1 MNGDVSTYRCIY
13 ILWMI
18 TFIKEIIQFSMYF
31 FYSLCFILIYFFF
44 ISSLT
49 VSIKLKSQY
58 LSIRDD
64 AKASTGIEIV
74 KSSLPFNSLALKT
87 TSSVRFATW
96 AILEQLWIYA
106 LKLSHNCPWAH
117 AITYTIAMNSP
128 QLA

>member
-1 MNGDVSTYRCIY
+1 
-13 ILWMI
+13 
-18 TFIKEIIQFSMYF
+18 MYF

-58 LSIRDD
+58 LIIRDD

-96 AILEQLWIYA
+96 AILEQL
-106 LKLSHNCPWAH
+106 
-117 AITYTIAMNSP
+117 
-128 QLA
+128 